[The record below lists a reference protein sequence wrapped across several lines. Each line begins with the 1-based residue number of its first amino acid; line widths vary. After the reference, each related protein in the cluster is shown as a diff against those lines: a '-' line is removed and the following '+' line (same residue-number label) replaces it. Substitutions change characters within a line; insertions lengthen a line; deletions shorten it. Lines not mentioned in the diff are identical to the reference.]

1 MYNLT
6 DIIKT
11 TVCYVWKLLKR
22 VNPKK
27 SSHHK
32 ENFYFYFFN
41 FISVWNDG
49 CSLNILWY
57 SFHDIHFIMLYTLN
71 LYSAV
76 CQLIAQWNWKERK
89 KEGRRERKRER
100 ERKKGGRKEG
110 REGAREGGS
119 HQKKKKSNRHIWH
132 VHGIWSLYL
141 GFMNSL
147 PTTWLISYVHLNMD
161 GKVNWRGYLSVQ
173 FVLNSWILKR
183 GK

>member
-32 ENFYFYFFN
+32 EKFYFYFFN
-41 FISVWNDG
+41 FISVWYDG

-119 HQKKKKSNRHIWH
+119 HQKKKKSNRDISGMYMASDLFTWVLWIHYLP
-132 VHGIWSLYL
+132 HGW
-141 GFMNSL
+141 
-147 PTTWLISYVHLNMD
+147 
-161 GKVNWRGYLSVQ
+161 
-173 FVLNSWILKR
+173 
-183 GK
+183 